1 MDLNKV
7 AQEVSLMQTWKTL
20 DRRRVEANRPAF
32 RKGEVQMTTCVFL
45 NVVAVLPQIPL
56 SKGKIPFTFRM
67 VVGFR

>member
-7 AQEVSLMQTWKTL
+7 SQEVSLMQTWKTL

-56 SKGKIPFTFRM
+56 S
-67 VVGFR
+67 